1 MIDMNDSLDQ
11 EILSQDFEYC
21 LRAFEI
27 DKFTM
32 MNIAANR
39 LMENSIFLENKE
51 IFLFAVILKDI
62 ANDYMGIFQN
72 KRNILNSA
80 KVFGKKAIELIRT
93 NFYNGINL
101 GNLWQ
106 SFQEFTMSINEF
118 HKDELESK
126 VYSNN
131 TKFTRL
137 VFEIILKFFSENK
150 ESLKKINNTLFNGI
164 IGVMVRIMK
173 NHSCTLKETM
183 VYLYFK
189 MLVLVYTY
197 VIEKNYPEEEIEE
210 ADYQE
215 YIEGHISFIVDNY
228 LNDSIDFIEYNSELW
243 EIGKQFRELYFLF
256 NPPRIIAKT
265 SFPEQIPALVRVPII
280 PSKNGIEIK
289 DKEEKN

>member
-265 SFPEQIPALVRVPII
+265 SFPEQIPSLVRVPII